1 MNEKNKKTDVCMH
14 STKVQTLKNSLKV
27 LQELHEAL
35 SVCAEFPFALPY
47 DLDFISIFS
56 ALFCS

>member
-1 MNEKNKKTDVCMH
+1 MH

-27 LQELHEAL
+27 LQELHEAC

-47 DLDFISIFS
+47 DLDFISICS
-56 ALFCS
+56 ALVCS

>member
-1 MNEKNKKTDVCMH
+1 MKKTEKHGFLHAQYKGTD
-14 STKVQTLKNSLKV
+14 TEKV
-27 LQELHEAL
+27 LQELHEAR